1 LRVSVGFYGV
11 LKTAA
16 KTEGL
21 ELDFDG
27 PVSVREL
34 VNKVVNVI
42 ARPEFEAYMIDAD
55 LKDPRPNTL
64 ILVSGTEVGA
74 LDGID
79 TTLRDGDEVIFL
91 PVVHGG

>member
-1 LRVSVGFYGV
+1 LRVSVRLYGV

-16 KTEGL
+16 KTERL
-21 ELDFDG
+21 ELDFDR

-34 VNKVVNVI
+34 VNKAVNVI
-42 ARPEFEAYMIDAD
+42 ARPEFETCMIDAD
-55 LKDPRPNTL
+55 MKDPRPNAL
-64 ILVSGTEVGA
+64 ILVSGTEIGA